1 MVGEV
6 SGLRGWKYLAAGE
19 AADWD
24 DHGGGVSRSFGMC
37 RVSSVVWCAAEIV
50 LVAVRGRRE

>member
-6 SGLRGWKYLAAGE
+6 SGRRGWTYLAAGE

-24 DHGGGVSRSFGMC
+24 DHGGGGMKVLWDVQSF
-37 RVSSVVWCAAEIV
+37 V
-50 LVAVRGRRE
+50 GRFVGF